1 MKHKTNSVE
10 TYRKETIWHNIRKF
24 WPYYI
29 MVIPGVIY
37 FIIFKYIPLVGSV
50 IAFQD
55 YSIIKGIGA
64 SNWVGLE
71 NFKKLFSYSDFPRIL
86 SNTIILMVMIKESC
100 KDKTFR
106 IIVTVILCI
115 FAGISIV
122 PLLTVVAMSF
132 SSKAASDMNIV
143 NLWPVDF
150 TLSSWYYILSR
161 VDIWKSFALTLVAT
175 LATTF
180 LALLITSLMAY
191 PLAKKEFKIRRI
203 VMIFVTVTMVFKAPV
218 VPYFLV
224 MKGIGMINNPMVLV
238 LPHILTA
245 YNMII
250 MRTFFSNFPTEVEE
264 SARIDGCGC
273 FRVLWKIVL
282 PSSKAVLASVGL
294 FYAVTAWNQFQHPL
308 MFIQDTKLY
317 PLQLKIRQLINGGS
331 ELMSVTAAQDVNY
344 TESTLSAATVVFAII
359 PIIMVYP
366 WLQKYFAKGAMLGS
380 VKG

>member
-1 MKHKTNSVE
+1 
-10 TYRKETIWHNIRKF
+10 
-24 WPYYI
+24 
-29 MVIPGVIY
+29 
-37 FIIFKYIPLVGSV
+37 
-50 IAFQD
+50 
-55 YSIIKGIGA
+55 
-64 SNWVGLE
+64 
-71 NFKKLFSYSDFPRIL
+71 
-86 SNTIILMVMIKESC
+86 
-100 KDKTFR
+100 
-106 IIVTVILCI
+106 
-115 FAGISIV
+115 
-122 PLLTVVAMSF
+122 
-132 SSKAASDMNIV
+132 
-143 NLWPVDF
+143 
-150 TLSSWYYILSR
+150 
-161 VDIWKSFALTLVAT
+161 
-175 LATTF
+175 
-180 LALLITSLMAY
+180 MAY

>member
-1 MKHKTNSVE
+1 
-10 TYRKETIWHNIRKF
+10 
-24 WPYYI
+24 
-29 MVIPGVIY
+29 
-37 FIIFKYIPLVGSV
+37 
-50 IAFQD
+50 
-55 YSIIKGIGA
+55 
-64 SNWVGLE
+64 
-71 NFKKLFSYSDFPRIL
+71 
-86 SNTIILMVMIKESC
+86 MIKESC

-161 VDIWKSFALTLVAT
+161 ADIWKSFALTLVAT

-203 VMIFVTVTMVFKAPV
+203 VMIFVIVTMVFKAPV

-359 PIIMVYP
+359 RIIMVYP

>member
-1 MKHKTNSVE
+1 MKRLRFKALLMLIAGLCMSVSVFAQQMTVTGVVKDPTGE
-10 TYRKETIWHNIRKF
+10 
-24 WPYYI
+24 P
-29 MVIPGVIY
+29 VIGANV
-37 FIIFKYIPLVGSV
+37 
-50 IAFQD
+50 
-55 YSIIKGIGA
+55 IIKGTTNGTVTDIDGKFLLSASKGDIISVSFIGYKMQE
-64 SNWVGLE
+64 L
-71 NFKKLFSYSDFPRIL
+71 P
-86 SNTIILMVMIKESC
+86 
-100 KDKTFR
+100 
-106 IIVTVILCI
+106 
-115 FAGISIV
+115 
-122 PLLTVVAMSF
+122 
-132 SSKAASDMNIV
+132 AASDMNIV

-161 VDIWKSFALTLVAT
+161 ADIWKSFALTLVAT

>member
-1 MKHKTNSVE
+1 
-10 TYRKETIWHNIRKF
+10 
-24 WPYYI
+24 
-29 MVIPGVIY
+29 
-37 FIIFKYIPLVGSV
+37 
-50 IAFQD
+50 
-55 YSIIKGIGA
+55 
-64 SNWVGLE
+64 
-71 NFKKLFSYSDFPRIL
+71 
-86 SNTIILMVMIKESC
+86 MIKESC

-161 VDIWKSFALTLVAT
+161 ADIWKSFALTLVAT

-282 PSSKAVLASVGL
+282 SSSKAVLASVGL

>member
-1 MKHKTNSVE
+1 
-10 TYRKETIWHNIRKF
+10 
-24 WPYYI
+24 
-29 MVIPGVIY
+29 
-37 FIIFKYIPLVGSV
+37 
-50 IAFQD
+50 
-55 YSIIKGIGA
+55 
-64 SNWVGLE
+64 
-71 NFKKLFSYSDFPRIL
+71 
-86 SNTIILMVMIKESC
+86 MIKESC

-132 SSKAASDMNIV
+132 SSKAAS
-143 NLWPVDF
+143 VDF

>member
-1 MKHKTNSVE
+1 
-10 TYRKETIWHNIRKF
+10 
-24 WPYYI
+24 
-29 MVIPGVIY
+29 
-37 FIIFKYIPLVGSV
+37 
-50 IAFQD
+50 
-55 YSIIKGIGA
+55 
-64 SNWVGLE
+64 
-71 NFKKLFSYSDFPRIL
+71 
-86 SNTIILMVMIKESC
+86 MIKESC

-132 SSKAASDMNIV
+132 SSKVASDMNIV

-161 VDIWKSFALTLVAT
+161 ADIWKSFALTLVAT

>member
-1 MKHKTNSVE
+1 
-10 TYRKETIWHNIRKF
+10 
-24 WPYYI
+24 
-29 MVIPGVIY
+29 
-37 FIIFKYIPLVGSV
+37 
-50 IAFQD
+50 
-55 YSIIKGIGA
+55 
-64 SNWVGLE
+64 
-71 NFKKLFSYSDFPRIL
+71 
-86 SNTIILMVMIKESC
+86 MIKESC

-106 IIVTVILCI
+106 IIVNVILCI

-161 VDIWKSFALTLVAT
+161 ADIWKSFALTLVAT

>member
-1 MKHKTNSVE
+1 
-10 TYRKETIWHNIRKF
+10 
-24 WPYYI
+24 
-29 MVIPGVIY
+29 
-37 FIIFKYIPLVGSV
+37 
-50 IAFQD
+50 
-55 YSIIKGIGA
+55 
-64 SNWVGLE
+64 
-71 NFKKLFSYSDFPRIL
+71 
-86 SNTIILMVMIKESC
+86 MIKESC

-132 SSKAASDMNIV
+132 SSKAATDMNIV

-161 VDIWKSFALTLVAT
+161 ADIWKSFALTLVAT

-245 YNMII
+245 YKMII